1 MEGTE
6 GMDQGVA
13 SLGATS
19 GMGLEK
25 RLHKSSLGRE
35 AEMFPRRL
43 EWISVVLFIVNF
55 FMMIYSYSL
64 YEENEAWALTMT
76 AVSTLTSILLLLSI
90 TFSIFGF
97 RKLSQFSLGSGLM
110 GLLISV
116 ASLGIRLMQTISEH
130 NGYY

>member
-6 GMDQGVA
+6 SMDQGVA
-13 SLGATS
+13 SSEAVS
-19 GMGLEK
+19 GMRLEK
-25 RLHKSSLGRE
+25 KSRKSNLGRD

-55 FMMIYSYSL
+55 FVMIYSYSI

-76 AVSTLTSILLLLSI
+76 AISTVTSILLLLSI
-90 TFSIFGF
+90 TFSIFGL

-116 ASLGIRLMQTISEH
+116 ASLGIRLMQMVSES